1 MFWLN
6 RGVEQVWCDFHIH
19 SIFSDGELL
28 PSELA
33 RRAVVIGLPAIAIT
47 DHVDHSNLEQ
57 VIHSLKKAVDP
68 WLEEISIIVG
78 VEISYVRPVKIA
90 ELATHAK
97 KLGAQLVLVH
107 GETLVEPGIPGTN
120 DAVLKA
126 EDVDILAH
134 PGLITKNQAEL
145 ARDQEKFLELTYRQG
160 HCLTNGHI
168 ARLARDVEAKLLVN
182 TDCHSIELIDA
193 DKALKVAKGAGLAD
207 KMAREVVYEVPLEL
221 LKRLEQEGEQ

>member
-1 MFWLN
+1 M
-6 RGVEQVWCDFHIH
+6 WCDFHIH
-19 SIFSDGELL
+19 SIFSDGELI

-33 RRAVVIGLPAIAIT
+33 RRAVVLGLRAIAIT

-57 VIHSLKKAVDP
+57 VIHSLKKVVDP
-68 WLEEISIIVG
+68 WREEILIIVG

-90 ELATHAK
+90 KLATRAK

-107 GETLVEPGIPGTN
+107 GETLVEPGNPGTN
-120 DAVLKA
+120 DAALKA

-134 PGLITKNQAEL
+134 PGLITKKQAEF

-160 HCLTNGHI
+160 HCLTNGQV
-168 ARLARDVEAKLLVN
+168 ARVAREMDTKLLVN

-193 DKALKVAKGAGLAD
+193 DEALNVAKGAGLED
-207 KMAREVVYEVPLEL
+207 KIARKVVYEFPLEL
-221 LKRLEQEGEQ
+221 MNRLGLSVEPKK